1 MSETKIYRHNI
12 SSEHLDKA
20 KEAILNVEKDAA
32 IYLFGSRAT
41 GCATEDS
48 DWDLLILLPG
58 KVDWK
63 RKEKIIESLV
73 EIEIKYKEIYGIVII
88 ELNKWNHEKLLH
100 ATPFY
105 NNVNQEIFAI

>member
-1 MSETKIYRHNI
+1 MSETKIYGHDA
-12 SSEHLDKA
+12 SLKHLDKA
-20 KEAILNVEKDAA
+20 KEAILNIENDAA

-41 GCATEDS
+41 GSATEDS

-73 EIEIKYKEIYGIVII
+73 DIEIKYKEIFGIVVI
-88 ELNKWNHEKLLH
+88 ELDKWNNEELFHV
-100 ATPFY
+100 TPFFNY
-105 NNVNQEIFAI
+105 VNQDKIAI

>member
-1 MSETKIYRHNI
+1 MDITEIYSN
-12 SSEHLDKA
+12 DNA
-20 KEAILNVEKDAA
+20 KGFLNNARKAILDVEPDAM

-41 GCATEDS
+41 GNATDDS

-73 EIEIKYKEIYGIVII
+73 EVEIKYKEVFGIVVI
-88 ELNKWNHEKLLH
+88 ELNKWNNEELFH

-105 NNVNQEIFAI
+105 NSVDQEKIAI

>member
-1 MSETKIYRHNI
+1 MSESKIYGHNT
-12 SSEHLDKA
+12 SLRHLDKA
-20 KEAILNVEKDAA
+20 KEAILNIENDAA
-32 IYLFGSRAT
+32 IYLFGSRVT
-41 GCATEDS
+41 GTATEDS

-73 EIEIKYKEIYGIVII
+73 DIEIKYKEIFGIVVI
-88 ELNKWNHEKLLH
+88 ELDKWNSEELFH

-105 NNVNQEIFAI
+105 NNVNQEIIAI

>member
-1 MSETKIYRHNI
+1 MSETKIYRHKT
-12 SSEHLDKA
+12 SPEHLNKA
-20 KEAILNVEKDAA
+20 KEAILNVEKDAG

-41 GCATEDS
+41 GHALEDS

-73 EIEIKYKEIYGIVII
+73 EIEIKYKEVFGIVVI
-88 ELNKWNHEKLLH
+88 ELNKWNNEELFH

-105 NNVNQEIFAI
+105 NSVNQEKISI

>member
-1 MSETKIYRHNI
+1 MSDIYRYKD
-12 SSEHLDKA
+12 SPELLGKA
-20 KEAILNVEKDAA
+20 KEAILNVESNAA

-41 GCATEDS
+41 GNATDDS

-63 RKEKIIESLV
+63 RKEKVIESLV
-73 EIEIKYKEIYGIVII
+73 EIEIKYKEVFGIVVL
-88 ELNKWNHEKLLH
+88 ELNKWNNEELFH

-105 NNVNQEIFAI
+105 NSVNQEKIAI